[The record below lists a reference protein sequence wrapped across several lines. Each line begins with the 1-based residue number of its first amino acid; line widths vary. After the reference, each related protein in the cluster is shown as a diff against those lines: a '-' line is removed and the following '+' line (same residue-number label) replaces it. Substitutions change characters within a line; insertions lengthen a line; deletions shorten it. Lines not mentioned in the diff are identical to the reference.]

1 MSDKINENI
10 QKLIERYVIKY
21 SPEGVTAKIR
31 DTGYSSYRLDYYI
44 EMDDLISG
52 RLNKI
57 DTSNKLKV
65 FNDDIVSLVNSLF
78 VVNIMSYGGKILVE
92 GEKQWIDNVFN
103 KEVKKSFKNTEGS
116 ECIASIKVVRDLNN
130 IEYDIVFVIKQNCK
144 PTSCS
149 WRECNERE
157 ENLQILG
164 NNLRKTLDTF
174 NFPEGLFKINL
185 GGRYVSSSNEF

>member
-21 SPEGVTAKIR
+21 CPEGVTVKIR

-65 FNDDIVSLVNSLF
+65 FNDDIISLVNSLF

-130 IEYDIVFVIKQNCK
+130 TEYDIVFGIKQNCK
-144 PTSCS
+144 PTMCS

>member
-21 SPEGVTAKIR
+21 CPEGVTAKIR

-65 FNDDIVSLVNSLF
+65 FNDDIISLVNSLF

-130 IEYDIVFVIKQNCK
+130 TEYDIVFGIKQNCK
-144 PTSCS
+144 PTMCS
-149 WRECNERE
+149 WYECNERE

>member
-1 MSDKINENI
+1 MENNIEENI
-10 QKLIERYVIKY
+10 IKLIERYSLKN
-21 SPEGVTAKIR
+21 SPEGVIVKVR
-31 DTGYSSYRLDYYI
+31 NTGYSYRLDYYI
-44 EMDDLISG
+44 QMDDLISG
-52 RLNKI
+52 RLDKI
-57 DTSNKLKV
+57 DTGNKLKE
-65 FNDDIVSLVNSLF
+65 FNDDLVSLVNSLF
-78 VVNIMSYGGKILVE
+78 GVNIMSYGGKILVE

-130 IEYDIVFVIKQNCK
+130 TEYDIVFGIKQNCK
-144 PTSCS
+144 PIMCT
-149 WRECNERE
+149 WHECNERE